1 VTRTARWAWLTF
13 PFERRAGGWPGIIIT
28 VDHRMYCRAGPG
40 TRIMAAAQATGRD
53 CGSVRV
59 RVLDSHI
66 SGTVTVATFWNA
78 QRPGARRPPYYVT
91 RRAPAVAVAR
101 AGWARVEWR
110 CRTGRGGAGAGGQ
123 PELPTEAPRRAKSN
137 LSATIGPGE
146 RNASSG
152 GWAGPS

>member
-1 VTRTARWAWLTF
+1 
-13 PFERRAGGWPGIIIT
+13 
-28 VDHRMYCRAGPG
+28 MYCRAGPG

-66 SGTVTVATFWNA
+66 SGTVTPAVATFWNA
-78 QRPGARRPPYYVT
+78 QRPGARRPPYT

-110 CRTGRGGAGAGGQ
+110 CRTGRGGAGGQRVAGPGAGT
-123 PELPTEAPRRAKSN
+123 EGARLVPTEAPRRAKSN

-146 RNASSG
+146 RNASGLS
-152 GWAGPS
+152 PF